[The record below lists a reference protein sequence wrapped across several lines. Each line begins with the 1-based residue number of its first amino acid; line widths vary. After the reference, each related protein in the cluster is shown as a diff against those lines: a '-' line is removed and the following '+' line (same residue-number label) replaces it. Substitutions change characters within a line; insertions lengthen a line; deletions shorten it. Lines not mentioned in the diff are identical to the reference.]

1 MPETHGKTPSGRE
14 ITDEFLEHAVA
25 EAEEGYDLNKAK
37 VRPGPGRQ
45 PQIER
50 EAAPVQSVRLG
61 AELTRAA
68 TERATKV
75 GITKAELIRRAVRDY
90 LRRTA

>member
-1 MPETHGKTPSGRE
+1 MPRTHGKTPSGRE
-14 ITDEFLEHAVA
+14 ITEEFIDHAVA
-25 EAEEGYDLNKAK
+25 EAETGYDLDKVK
-37 VRPGPGRQ
+37 VRPGPGRR
-45 PQIER
+45 PEIER

-68 TERATKV
+68 SERAARA

-90 LRRTA
+90 LHRTA

>member
-1 MPETHGKTPSGRE
+1 MPKTHGKTPSGRG
-14 ITDEFLEHAVA
+14 ITDEFLEHAVT
-25 EAEEGYDLNKAK
+25 EAEEGYDLNEVK
-37 VRPGPGRQ
+37 VRPGPGRR

-50 EAAPVQSVRLG
+50 KAAPVQSVRLG